1 MSSSFQTTGI
11 VQTEKGLSS
20 LSEDSKSILENF
32 HGWVSTKYGLEN
44 VNFITASAENNGIYD
59 ANYDFLVDLINLC
72 SQRRLLL

>member
-11 VQTEKGLSS
+11 VQTEKGLSY

-44 VNFITASAENNGIYD
+44 GLRKTVLWYLK
-59 ANYDFLVDLINLC
+59 NYDWCQNIFKKGNY
-72 SQRRLLL
+72 RLERLGK